1 MRPGIAFTTGTN
13 GVPFNEK
20 RLRKSETGIK
30 DGFEEIEHD
39 SVWNNPTGKTGLP
52 FQNFRSSRKFSTETT
67 RKAVFIYSLTRFFW
81 ELFVN
86 GKKPLPVVTYNV
98 QRTKITKNLMI

>member
-1 MRPGIAFTTGTN
+1 MGKPVNQRFGQMVRQSRTDKFRPGIAFSTGTN

-39 SVWNNPTGKTGLP
+39 SV
-52 FQNFRSSRKFSTETT
+52 
-67 RKAVFIYSLTRFFW
+67 
-81 ELFVN
+81 
-86 GKKPLPVVTYNV
+86 
-98 QRTKITKNLMI
+98 